1 MGALVEVRENGFV
14 LEAEGR
20 RLWVTLKE
28 KAGSYE
34 EFRKHVKMCMCGDET
49 VENWMLIWKY
59 SVEIN
64 EVLVEGGYSYLSGE
78 YWTSD
83 VITTGEEPMART
95 IELPEGYLDEYP
107 TRFSAFFR
115 GIKELE

>member
-1 MGALVEVRENGFV
+1 MGAHVEILTEGFI

-28 KAGSYE
+28 KVGSYE
-34 EFRKHVKMCMCGDET
+34 EFQKYVKLCMCGNET
-49 VENWMLIWKY
+49 VENWMLICKY
-59 SVEIN
+59 SAEIN
-64 EVLVEGGYSYLSGE
+64 DVLVKNGCSYLSGE

-107 TRFSAFFR
+107 TRFSLFFR

>member
-1 MGALVEVRENGFV
+1 MGAHVEIRTEGFI

-34 EFRKHVKMCMCGDET
+34 EFREYVKMCMCGDET
-49 VENWMLIWKY
+49 VENWMFICKY
-59 SVEIN
+59 SAEIN
-64 EVLVEGGYSYLSGE
+64 EVLVKNGCSYLSGE
-78 YWTSD
+78 YWSSD

-107 TRFSAFFR
+107 IRFSAFFR

>member
-1 MGALVEVRENGFV
+1 MRLLAQPKKPATLVVGSSRGA
-14 LEAEGR
+14 
-20 RLWVTLKE
+20 
-28 KAGSYE
+28 
-34 EFRKHVKMCMCGDET
+34 
-49 VENWMLIWKY
+49 
-59 SVEIN
+59 
-64 EVLVEGGYSYLSGE
+64 

-83 VITTGEEPMART
+83 VITTGEEPVART